1 MPNPIKY
8 STGTESD
15 ALRKGNFHIGTGS
28 VGKGPSD
35 VTGYYQAVSPVSGG
49 YVIYLNK
56 EGAPGGLSY
65 HSAANDSEL
74 ITFTNNLAGQSYT
87 TVQECFNYYY
97 GQTDKVLVNQD
108 YPVDYPY
115 IVMDGL
121 VLNLDAGIT
130 QSYPGSGTVWTDI
143 NGLGPKNNG
152 TLINGPTFSSANGGS
167 IVFDGVDDYVD
178 FGVNTQINSIDTY
191 TFSFVISSPSIN
203 SNYRLM
209 FTRASSYTSSISD
222 IEIYGGNG
230 GIQLVH
236 NRRNGGSMSA
246 AVITALPNSVIG
258 FLDVVYD
265 ASISSWLCYYNS
277 TLRNTFTSIAAPLTS
292 STFKSNIGTFFPGP
306 SFLVANLYSFKL
318 YNRALTA
325 SEVLQNFNAQKGR
338 FGL

>member
-49 YVIYLNK
+49 YVIYMNK

-87 TVQECFNYYY
+87 GVNECFDYYY

-108 YPVDYPY
+108 YPADYPY

-121 VLNLDAGIT
+121 ILNLDAGIT
-130 QSYPGSGTVWTDI
+130 QSYPGSGTAWTDI

-152 TLINGPTFSSANGGS
+152 TLINGTSFDSSNGGCLS
-167 IVFDGVDDYVD
+167 FDGSDDYVSIPNSNLWA
-178 FGVNTQINSIDTY
+178 FGQNGTVTMWSYFDGERNTNNRWWCTNNNQSSLDAYLATGNRFGLHGSATLTTTEYPRNQWVFVTVTYINGVIKVYFNGINQPLQGKTTDYNITNNTQTLFIGKYVDPNG
-191 TFSFVISSPSIN
+191 
-203 SNYRLM
+203 YRW
-209 FTRASSYTSSISD
+209 RG
-222 IEIYGGNG
+222 EIA
-230 GIQLVH
+230 
-236 NRRNGGSMSA
+236 SMS
-246 AVITALPNSVIG
+246 I
-258 FLDVVYD
+258 
-265 ASISSWLCYYNS
+265 YNKG
-277 TLRNTFTSIAAPLTS
+277 LIE
-292 STFKSNIGTFFPGP
+292 
-306 SFLVANLYSFKL
+306 
-318 YNRALTA
+318 
-325 SEVLQNFNAQKGR
+325 SEVLQNYNAQKGR

>member
-87 TVQECFNYYY
+87 TVQQCFNYYY

-108 YPVDYPY
+108 YPADYPY

-130 QSYPGSGTVWTDI
+130 QSYSGSGTVWTDV
-143 NGLGPKNNG
+143 NGLGPNNNSE
-152 TLINGPTFSSANGGS
+152 LINGTTFSDDNGGCF
-167 IVFDGVDDYVD
+167 IFDNTDDFAQSPASESFAFGTGD
-178 FGVNTQINSIDTY
+178 FTLECWIYPQSYQTY
-191 TFSFVISSPSIN
+191 THMLAFPDQGILALKANIGDGLIYLYTPSWGTYGSTPNWKLQLNTWQHVLFKRESS
-203 SNYRLM
+203 
-209 FTRASSYTSSISD
+209 T
-222 IEIYGGNG
+222 
-230 GIQLVH
+230 GI
-236 NRRNGGSMSA
+236 
-246 AVITALPNSVIG
+246 
-258 FLDVVYD
+258 
-265 ASISSWLCYYNS
+265 CYYNGNEVGS
-277 TLRNTFTSIAAPLTS
+277 KNGFTNNFISRILNIHNGYNNREMNLCKIAITRVY
-292 STFKSNIGTFFPGP
+292 K
-306 SFLVANLYSFKL
+306 K
-318 YNRALTA
+318 AL
-325 SEVLQNFNAQKGR
+325 SDEEVLQNYNAQKGR